1 MLNVVP
7 ISRIC
12 GVMVSI
18 PASGVVDHGFMPVW
32 LNQRLYIGIGCF
44 SANHV
49 ALWRKSKDW
58 LARN

>member
-18 PASGVVDHGFMPVW
+18 PASGVVDHGFMSVW
-32 LNQRLYIGIGCF
+32 LNQRL
-44 SANHV
+44 
-49 ALWRKSKDW
+49 
-58 LARN
+58 